1 MIVKMGTVVVASK
14 TPTMSRHECLLE
26 GHFEVFPNEK
36 ILYQVELTRSGIT
49 YYPIDGV
56 KSNKTVKY
64 IHFGDVIGCRCR
76 KSLDQKHA
84 NKAYITVFAYPLKK
98 KLFSE
103 KHVRYKNHITFAR
116 SSDSNFDGN
125 RKIVEKWRRVILHLC
140 QQLPVNKKDV
150 DNCPVP
156 PKVKFL
162 VLVNPHSGPG
172 KAMQIYQKQVA
183 PMLDEA
189 DVHVKLIETEHA
201 GHGTELMK
209 SMNRKD
215 YDGVVIVSG
224 DGLIYE
230 VINGLMNRDDWQDAI
245 KTPIGCIPGG
255 SGNAL
260 ACSINYSAGESVQI
274 EAVLHSTFILIKHRV
289 IPMDLVLIQQPRQQI
304 YSFLSLAW
312 GLLADIDYESE
323 QFRAIGEA
331 RFTLQAIR
339 RIFSLRKY
347 KCKLSFLPVSEY
359 IPKASINNNTKNINM
374 EGKNRRVSFQSLDN
388 VAEQGGG
395 DDFRI
400 RSKSVPTKLF
410 RGKSDPDEIMDDAEN
425 GEQLTDIRGS
435 YISREFSEEVFEADG
450 NEEDQGNEEIKFS
463 LSTEEMDTSS
473 SPPDKPMKESNS
485 INSIQEVLKLS
496 NVPGQKVPCILPPLN
511 EPVPDNW
518 VTIEDDFVTICGTY
532 QTHLGSD
539 VIMAP
544 DARFSDGIIHL
555 CIVRA
560 GIQKGELIQL
570 MGMLEKGTH
579 IDHPSPHIELVKV
592 LAFRLE
598 PQGREGIIMVDG
610 EKVDSDSLQAQ
621 VLPGLANLMAIQ

>member
-1 MIVKMGTVVVASK
+1 MIVKMGTVVVANK
-14 TPTMSRHECLLE
+14 TPKMSRHECLLE
-26 GHFEVFPNEK
+26 GQFEVFPNEK
-36 ILYQVELTRSGIT
+36 VLYNVELTRSGIT
-49 YYPIDGV
+49 YYPIDAV

-64 IHFGDVIGCRCR
+64 LHFGDVIGCRCR
-76 KSLDQKHA
+76 KSIEQKHA

-103 KHVRYKNHITFAR
+103 KHVRYQRHVTFAR
-116 SSDSNFDGN
+116 SSDSTFDGN
-125 RKIVEKWRRVILHLC
+125 RKVVEKWRRVILHLC
-140 QQLPVNKKDV
+140 QQLPVYKKDV

-156 PKVKFL
+156 PKTRFL

-189 DVHVKLIETEHA
+189 DIQVKLIQTDHA
-201 GHGTELMK
+201 GHGVELMK
-209 SMNRKD
+209 TLNRKD
-215 YDGVVIVSG
+215 YYGVVIVSG

-230 VINGLMNRDDWQDAI
+230 VVNGLMNREDWQDAV
-245 KTPIGCIPGG
+245 KLPIGCIPGG

-260 ACSINYSAGESVQI
+260 SCSINYSAGESV
-274 EAVLHSTFILIKHRV
+274 ETDVVLHSTFILIKHRV
-289 IPMDLVLIQQPRQQI
+289 IAMDLVLIQQPRQQI
-304 YSFLSLAW
+304 YSFLSIAW

-323 QFRAIGEA
+323 KFRAIGEA

-347 KCKLSFLPVSEY
+347 KCKLSFLPVAEY
-359 IPKASINNNTKNINM
+359 IPKSSLNNNTKNINI
-374 EGKNRRVSFQSLDN
+374 EGKNRRVSLQSMEN
-388 VAEQGGG
+388 VAEQGDG
-395 DDFRI
+395 DDFRV

-410 RGKSDPDEIMDDAEN
+410 RGKSDFEVSTEYEN
-425 GEQLTDIRGS
+425 GERLTDIRES
-435 YISREFSEEVFEADG
+435 FASQEFNEVFDTEEENNLAG
-450 NEEDQGNEEIKFS
+450 NEGIKFS
-463 LSTEEMDTSS
+463 LSTEEMDTSV
-473 SPPDKPMKESNS
+473 PQDKALTESNS
-485 INSIQEVLKLS
+485 INSFQEVLKLS
-496 NVPGQKVPCILPPLN
+496 KVPGQKVPCILPPLDQ
-511 EPVPDNW
+511 PVPDDW
-518 VTIEDDFVTICGTY
+518 VTIDSDFVTVCAVY

-544 DARFSDGIIHL
+544 DARFNDGIIHL
-555 CIVRA
+555 CIVKA

-579 IDHPSPHIELVKV
+579 VDHPSPNIELIKV

-598 PQGREGIIMVDG
+598 PQGKEGIIMVDG